1 MELVFACF
9 LILNVYIII
18 MTMYISKNT
27 FNQEQST
34 LTTDQNDK
42 ITALF
47 SAYPFLVTILA
58 VVILANRLV
67 AACACEIKKL
77 LKHITEVS
85 NPDLGSRLFTH
96 GSMAVMD
103 F

>member
-1 MELVFACF
+1 
-9 LILNVYIII
+9 

-85 NPDLGSRLFTH
+85 DPDQQTIYTRVNGCNGLLIYLKKTR
-96 GSMAVMD
+96 V
-103 F
+103 